1 MVIRSFP
8 TAAEFKPS
16 RTHWQLR
23 LVFFLVAI
31 GVAVLLASQLLVTPW
46 WKQAGFATD
55 PGNFVRKNRVGYAV
69 CAPWSG
75 KSAGHVV
82 EASTSAPPGRTVDV
96 GVLLPPGAEV
106 LSITCGVSLNGA
118 RPAPCLPD
126 RCIIPLSL
134 TLDDDTYKGGR
145 GLVLT
150 ARNNSPNAPADVSF
164 RIAWR

>member
-1 MVIRSFP
+1 MVTRPFP
-8 TAAEFKPS
+8 AVAEFKTP
-16 RTHWQLR
+16 RTHWSLR
-23 LVFFLVAI
+23 LVLFLVAV
-31 GVAVLLASQLLVTPW
+31 GVAVLSASQLLVTPW
-46 WKQAGFATD
+46 WKQAGFASD
-55 PGNFVRKNRVGYAV
+55 PGNFVAKNHVGYAV

-75 KSAGHVV
+75 KSIGRVA

-118 RPAPCLPD
+118 HPAVCLPD
-126 RCIIPLSL
+126 RCIIPLAV
-134 TLDDDTYKGGR
+134 TLDDDTYKQGR

-150 ARNNSPNAPADVSF
+150 ALNKSPNETADVTF